1 MTKEIIVER
10 QEGLAPAPEAAYL
23 RTLVEDLRRGNTAL
37 LKENHRLKE
46 ELAKLEAERT

>member
-1 MTKEIIVER
+1 MTKEVMVER

-23 RTLVEDLRRGNTAL
+23 RTLVEDLRRGNAAL

-46 ELAKLEAERT
+46 ELARMEAEKA